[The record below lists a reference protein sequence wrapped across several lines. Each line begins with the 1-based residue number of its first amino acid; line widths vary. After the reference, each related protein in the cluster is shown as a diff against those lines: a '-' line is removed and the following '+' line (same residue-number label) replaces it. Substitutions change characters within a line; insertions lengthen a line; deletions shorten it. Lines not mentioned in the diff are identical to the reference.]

1 MEWSKHPCRGRHRG
15 GGAATLLSPAWLGAL
30 AEVLTELEWLAN
42 PECLMGGLARPPLY
56 RLIDVLT
63 LGVSQFRNNIAR
75 KDLHLL
81 GFIEDGV

>member
-1 MEWSKHPCRGRHRG
+1 MVQTIHNYSVSVGENCVFCFDSQDRWG
-15 GGAATLLSPAWLGAL
+15 
-30 AEVLTELEWLAN
+30 V
-42 PECLMGGLARPPLY
+42 MLARPPLY
-56 RLIDVLT
+56 RLIDGFT